1 MKRNIVQYRKLSK
14 EADERIAELYVAG
27 DSLNMLA
34 GKFECTIDSIR
45 RALKREGVSSRKRGN
60 THKIFEQSQID
71 TIIAGYEAGL
81 SQADIAQKMSV
92 GQVQISRILRNN
104 GVQIRGNNMRGENH
118 HSWRGGRT
126 TTEDGYVLVHAK
138 GEYPTMQNR
147 MGYIPEHRLVMAQ
160 YMERPLYSWETVH
173 HIDGNRQNNSLDN
186 LQLRIGKHGKHEAY
200 KCMDCGSSRIE
211 PTKLKG
217 ED

>member
-1 MKRNIVQYRKLSK
+1 MSRNIVQYRKLSK
-14 EADERIAELYVAG
+14 EADLKIAELYVAG

-34 GKFECTIDSIR
+34 AKFECTIDSIR
-45 RALKREGVSSRKRGN
+45 RALKRENVPSRKRGN
-60 THKIFEQSQID
+60 THKIFEQSQVD

-118 HSWRGGRT
+118 HAWRGGKT
-126 TTEDGYVLVHAK
+126 TTGQGYTLIYVPQDHPLASMRSRV
-138 GEYPTMQNR
+138 
-147 MGYIPEHRLVMAQ
+147 GYCPEHRWNMAL
-160 YMERPLYSWETVH
+160 YLKRPLNEWETVH
-173 HIDGNRQNNSLDN
+173 HIDGDRTNNSIEN
-186 LQLRIGKHGKHEAY
+186 LQLRIGQHGNGQAY
-200 KCMDCGSSRIE
+200 ECADCGSTRIN
-211 PTKLKG
+211 PRKL